1 MTEIAEAYIHLRPFS
16 VSESTL
22 RAIGRSADSIA
33 YSVAREIYG
42 PTVNI
47 EVKLEAG
54 SLKGRIMVIA
64 SSAFL
69 LYGGI
74 ADYKGFKESVAEM
87 CADARSFGAD
97 VCGKFTKAAGASK
110 RQVYRTERRLKT
122 PGRIA
127 RVIDRL
133 ERLQRQLSDLS
144 PRQVQQELY
153 DINRQLEQI
162 VRDLPPED
170 AELLEEQVEL
180 KGLPPIRNWPQ
191 RAPKGQVDLPKV
203 ALLPRS
209 NTQQTLP
216 EMLADENH
224 EFTTK
229 PTVPLLI
236 YHNRFSTEHPPDKP

>member
-122 PGRIA
+122 LGRIA

-144 PRQVQQELY
+144 PR
-153 DINRQLEQI
+153 
-162 VRDLPPED
+162 
-170 AELLEEQVEL
+170 
-180 KGLPPIRNWPQ
+180 
-191 RAPKGQVDLPKV
+191 
-203 ALLPRS
+203 
-209 NTQQTLP
+209 
-216 EMLADENH
+216 
-224 EFTTK
+224 
-229 PTVPLLI
+229 
-236 YHNRFSTEHPPDKP
+236 